1 MRLLLILAGSVSLV
15 ATGCSTPRFVG
26 RPDLQLVQGNVLPP
40 PTVAD
45 VTDQRRPHVIGPLDR
60 LAIEVFGASELSR
73 TVQVDADGAIS
84 YPLIGALE
92 AAGKT
97 PAQVATE
104 IEGRLRGRYVRNP
117 QVSVNPTEIASQL
130 MTVSGSVQE
139 PGIYPVVGRM
149 TLLRAVARAKGT
161 TEFANTQQVVIFR
174 RVNNQDM
181 AALYDMRAINQGLY
195 EDPEVYAN
203 DVVMVGDSPGRRLF
217 RDLIQGAGILVAP
230 LVAVLQRP

>member
-1 MRLLLILAGSVSLV
+1 LILAGSVSLV

-26 RPDLQLVQGNVLPP
+26 RPDLQLVQGNALPP
-40 PTVAD
+40 PTAAD

-60 LAIEVFGASELSR
+60 LAIEVFGAAELSR

-130 MTVSGSVQE
+130 ITVSGSVQE

-161 TEFANTQQVVIFR
+161 TEFANAQQVVIFR

-195 EDPEVYAN
+195 EDPEVFAN

-217 RDLIQGAGILVAP
+217 RDLIQGAGLLVAP